1 MSGIYGIFRFD
12 GGEAS
17 ARDLERMAGVLAARG
32 PNGNKF
38 VTRGPIGLG
47 HCLMQVN
54 REDLFEAQPLDDREA
69 EVTLVADVRLDNR
82 EQLAAAF
89 SISTAAL
96 SELADSA
103 LVLRAYKIWGENCAE
118 HLLGDFAFAI
128 WDRGEKKLVL
138 GRDHMGQRYLHY
150 HMAADFFAFAT
161 DIKAL
166 WSYPEVPRV
175 LSDVE
180 IGRMLIHDRSPN
192 EGETPFDGIHGVPGA
207 TVMTVRPDGSIGK
220 HRYWKPR
227 ADPIHDNRDEAYY
240 IDAYRRVLGEAVAC
254 RLRRA
259 IRAPGIMFSGGY
271 DSAAIAGLSG
281 PVLAGTG
288 RKLIAAAS
296 VMPADYRGSI
306 RHARRWVEMCARDMP
321 HLDVRYVTR
330 EGKTVLSG
338 LDQVFLESELPV
350 GSYHFAMSKLLS
362 SLADAGAQVIMD
374 GHGGDYTLHPRG
386 QAALA
391 RFLATFQFRRFV
403 AELRGHLRLSGH
415 SLWTTLKNDIAA
427 LLLPACI
434 TALWKRLRHGAAPIW
449 RDQPINPAFAKNLIE
464 QSGIDEKNLRI
475 AAKPILDMRQ
485 QIATTLRRVT
495 AGSAPGMAASAARH
509 GLELTRPFHDKRV
522 VELALAIPQDLYVKN
537 GRNRYL
543 ACAALRDI
551 YPREFQN
558 RWRKND
564 DEIPDFQRMAK
575 SVEPQLLDDIAR
587 MEQSEKLSRM
597 IDFTKIRTLL
607 AARGPDDHN
616 SGWEQ
621 ETQLALSGFL
631 LARYV
636 QWFRRDN
643 RYI

>member
-403 AELRGHLRLSGH
+403 TELRGHLRLSGH

-475 AAKPILDMRQ
+475 AAKPKLDMRQ